1 MDRVAIKLENVS
13 IKFNMA
19 NDRIT
24 SLKEYFV
31 KFIKGEIF
39 YKEFKALDNI
49 NLEIEKGDVL
59 GIIGFNG
66 AGKSTALKIISG
78 ILKPSSGTVK
88 INGSIAPLI
97 ELGAGFDPELSGREN
112 IYLNGAV
119 LGMSKKEIERKID
132 SIIEFSELHDF
143 IDTPIKN
150 YSSGM
155 YARLGFA
162 IATSVNPDILIVDE
176 ILSVGDYKFQEKS
189 KNRIESMMKN
199 GTTVV
204 IVSHSIDDIKRL
216 CNKIL
221 WLENGKVKQFG
232 NINIIKCYQNDNNN
246 INIHRPVKYKRKINK
261 KFKRKC
267 RRQ

>member
-1 MDRVAIKLENVS
+1 MDNVVIKLENVCM
-13 IKFNMA
+13 KFNMA

-31 KFIKGEIF
+31 KLIRGEIF

-49 NLEIEKGDVL
+49 NLEIQKGDVL

-66 AGKSTALKIISG
+66 AGKSTALKVISG
-78 ILKPSSGTVK
+78 ILKPSSGEVT
-88 INGSIAPLI
+88 INGCIAPLI

-119 LGMSKKEIERKID
+119 LGMSKREIESKID
-132 SIIEFSELHDF
+132 SIIEFSELHNF

-155 YARLGFA
+155 YARLGFS
-162 IATSVNPDILIVDE
+162 IATSINPDILIVDE

-189 KNRIESMMKN
+189 KIRIEEMMKD

-216 CNKIL
+216 CNKVL
-221 WLENGKVKQFG
+221 WLENGKIKQFG
-232 NINIIKCYQNDNNN
+232 NINIIKYYQNNGNVKN
-246 INIHRPVKYKRKINK
+246 YRPIKYKRKYS
-261 KFKRKC
+261 KRT
-267 RRQ
+267 RRY